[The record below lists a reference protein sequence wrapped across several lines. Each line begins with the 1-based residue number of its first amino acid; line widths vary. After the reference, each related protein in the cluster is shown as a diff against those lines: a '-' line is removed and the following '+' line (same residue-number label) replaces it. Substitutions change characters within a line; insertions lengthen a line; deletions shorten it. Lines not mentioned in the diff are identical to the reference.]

1 MSKYKANVWTSLNLY
16 DQNLKRGSC
25 RVVVEQNFCKKKHP
39 SVIRNT
45 YIACIKGI
53 YVTCK
58 ENRIYIP
65 LYLTK
70 FSRASRV
77 IQERRCKVLTLLS
90 QSLQRIIA
98 TIMLAVDIHYI
109 VHNHHLP
116 GIRFW
121 THVQRRRVCEAPKR
135 AQRRSRS
142 DPKHQRLVS
151 CQLYF
156 LKSIDLTGQ
165 NLDNHL
171 AGQPNYWTTT
181 HLAGQGNQ
189 RRRCK
194 RSVRVDPFPGTYI
207 VFRKFKHFVSFIL
220 GFENIFVALF

>member
-1 MSKYKANVWTSLNLY
+1 MHSLSVLQKWSDRSNFQFSEFKYFSLKVLRSVQYLKPQMSKYKANVWTSLNLY

-142 DPKHQRLVS
+142 DPKHQRLWVANYTII
-151 CQLYF
+151 QEHRPYR
-156 LKSIDLTGQ
+156 TETW
-165 NLDNHL
+165 
-171 AGQPNYWTTT
+171 QPPT
-181 HLAGQGNQ
+181 
-189 RRRCK
+189 
-194 RSVRVDPFPGTYI
+194 
-207 VFRKFKHFVSFIL
+207 
-220 GFENIFVALF
+220 